1 MANLTEKDKAFLVRL
16 ARSVIEAA
24 LDAGQKEAIPDDV
37 SPAVLKK
44 GGCFVTLHK
53 KGALRGCI
61 GTIEPVQSLVKGVE
75 ENAVNA
81 AFKDPRFSSLKIEE
95 LPDIDLEVSVL
106 SVPQKLT
113 FKDPEDLKRQLKPG
127 IHGVILSNGWRR
139 STFLPQVWDQLPD
152 PELFLRHLC
161 EKAGLQRRL
170 LAGPGNRDR
179 SVRGYLFFRIKIAER
194 FIIGRDVRSPLGFVM
209 RSFELIAFISV
220 S

>member
-1 MANLTEKDKAFLVRL
+1 MMVILTEKDKAFLVRL

-24 LDAGQKEAIPDDV
+24 LDVGQKECMPDDV

-61 GTIEPVQSLVKGVE
+61 GTIEPVQSLLKGVE
-75 ENAVNA
+75 ENAINA
-81 AFKDPRFSSLKIEE
+81 AFKDPRFSSLDVEE

-106 SVPQKLT
+106 TVPQKLT
-113 FKDPEDLKRQLKPG
+113 YKDPEDLKRQLKSG
-127 IHGVILSNGWRR
+127 VYGVILSNGWRR

-161 EKAGLQRRL
+161 EKAGLH
-170 LAGPGNRDR
+170 GDCWRDPETVVEVYEATYF
-179 SVRGYLFFRIKIAER
+179 SE
-194 FIIGRDVRSPLGFVM
+194 
-209 RSFELIAFISV
+209 
-220 S
+220 

>member
-1 MANLTEKDKAFLVRL
+1 MHYMANLTKKDKAFLVRL
-16 ARSVIEAA
+16 ARSVIGAA

-44 GGCFVTLHK
+44 SGCFVTLHK

-61 GTIEPVQSLVKGVE
+61 GTIEPEQSLVKGVE
-75 ENAVNA
+75 ENAINA
-81 AFKDPRFSSLKIEE
+81 AFKDPRFSSLNIEE
-95 LPDIDLEVSVL
+95 LPYIELEVSVL

-127 IHGVILSNGWRR
+127 IHGVILSSGWRR

-161 EKAGLQRRL
+161 EKAGLHSDCW
-170 LAGPGNRDR
+170 RDPETVVEVYEATYF
-179 SVRGYLFFRIKIAER
+179 S
-194 FIIGRDVRSPLGFVM
+194 
-209 RSFELIAFISV
+209 
-220 S
+220 

>member
-1 MANLTEKDKAFLVRL
+1 MHAMANLTEKDKAFLIRL
-16 ARSVIEAA
+16 ARSAIEAA

-37 SPAVLKK
+37 SPALLKK

-61 GTIEPVQSLVKGVE
+61 GTIEPVQSLVKSVE

-81 AFKDPRFSSLKIEE
+81 AFKDPRFSSLNSEE
-95 LPDIDLEVSVL
+95 LSDIDLEVSVL
-106 SVPQKLT
+106 SVPQKLI

-127 IHGVILSNGWRR
+127 IHGVILSRGWQR

-161 EKAGLQRRL
+161 EKAGLHGDCWQD
-170 LAGPGNRDR
+170 P
-179 SVRGYLFFRIKIAER
+179 KIEIEVYEASY
-194 FIIGRDVRSPLGFVM
+194 FSDQDVSHKL
-209 RSFELIAFISV
+209 
-220 S
+220 

>member
-1 MANLTEKDKAFLVRL
+1 MANLTKTDKAFLVRL

-61 GTIEPVQSLVKGVE
+61 GTIEPVQSLVEGVA
-75 ENAVNA
+75 ENAINA
-81 AFKDPRFSSLKIEE
+81 AFKDPRFSSLNIDE

-106 SVPQKLT
+106 TIPQKLT

-127 IHGVILSNGWRR
+127 IHGVILSSGWRR

-161 EKAGLQRRL
+161 EKAGLH
-170 LAGPGNRDR
+170 RDCW
-179 SVRGYLFFRIKIAER
+179 
-194 FIIGRDVRSPLGFVM
+194 RDPETVVEVYEATYFSEG
-209 RSFELIAFISV
+209 AISAKL
-220 S
+220 

>member
-1 MANLTEKDKAFLVRL
+1 MANLTKKDKAFLVRL

-61 GTIEPVQSLVKGVE
+61 GTIEPVQSLVEGVE
-75 ENAVNA
+75 ENAINA
-81 AFKDPRFSSLKIEE
+81 AFKDPRFSSLNIDE

-106 SVPQKLT
+106 TVPQKLA
-113 FKDPEDLKRQLKPG
+113 FNDPEERKRQLKPG
-127 IHGVILSNGWRR
+127 IHGVILSSGWRR

-161 EKAGLQRRL
+161 EKAGLH
-170 LAGPGNRDR
+170 RDCW
-179 SVRGYLFFRIKIAER
+179 
-194 FIIGRDVRSPLGFVM
+194 RDPETVVEVYEATYFSEG
-209 RSFELIAFISV
+209 AISAKL
-220 S
+220 

>member
-1 MANLTEKDKAFLVRL
+1 MANLIQKDKAFLVRL

-24 LDAGQKEAIPDDV
+24 LDTGQKEALPDDV
-37 SPAVLKK
+37 SEAVMKK

-75 ENAVNA
+75 ENAINA
-81 AFKDPRFSSLKIEE
+81 AFKDPRFSPLSIEE

-106 SVPQKLT
+106 TVPQKLI

-127 IHGVILSNGWRR
+127 IHGVILSSGWRS

-161 EKAGLQRRL
+161 EKAGLYGDCWQDPETEIEVYE
-170 LAGPGNRDR
+170 ASYFSD
-179 SVRGYLFFRIKIAER
+179 
-194 FIIGRDVRSPLGFVM
+194 
-209 RSFELIAFISV
+209 SF
-220 S
+220 

>member
-1 MANLTEKDKAFLVRL
+1 LANLTKTDKAFLVRL

-37 SPAVLKK
+37 SPALLEK

-61 GTIEPVQSLVKGVE
+61 GTIEPVQSLVSSVE

-81 AFKDPRFSSLKIEE
+81 AFNDPRFSSLNIEE

-113 FKDPEDLKRQLKPG
+113 FKDPDDLKRQLKPG
-127 IHGVILSNGWRR
+127 IHGVILSSGWRR

-161 EKAGLQRRL
+161 QKAGLN
-170 LAGPGNRDR
+170 GDCWRDPETE
-179 SVRGYLFFRIKIAER
+179 VAVYEAIYFGE
-194 FIIGRDVRSPLGFVM
+194 
-209 RSFELIAFISV
+209 
-220 S
+220 